1 MTARFE
7 GHLTAEDDRGKT
19 REVRILFTNRALA
32 EAEQAMGKGVIGVA
46 QGFAT
51 GSTGLFEVAH
61 LLRAGMEHAR
71 REAKQR
77 GRPITLNDAY
87 EVLDQCGFSRVA
99 QTVMESVAAVLSYDP
114 DNVIPLGEP
123 ENGADPNG

>member
-1 MTARFE
+1 MAARYE
-7 GHLTAEDDRGKT
+7 GFLEHRDENGKT
-19 REVRILFTNRALA
+19 QEVRILFTNRALA

-46 QGFAT
+46 QGFST

-87 EVLDQCGFSRVA
+87 EILDTFGFSRVA
-99 QTVMESVAAVLSYDP
+99 QMVMESVAAVLSYDP
-114 DNVIPLGEP
+114 DNILPNQP